1 LEEKMNRFGTR
12 SAAKAVLVGAVVVT
26 AAGAWGATAVQ
37 SRSASPAATGTLV
50 VDRSFEIKTAD
61 PQRAFEPT
69 ASIVDRGI
77 YDTFFTYKGGDLA
90 HPIPQLVRSWT
101 ASRDAKTF
109 VFNLRRNVHFADG
122 TPLTSADAVFSFR
135 RLINLKGNPSF
146 LLDGVTA
153 SARGRYTVVLRST
166 TPATALPSILT
177 NTSLGIVN
185 SRLVRKHGGTAAVG
199 ADKNDKAEQWLN
211 SAASRGAGSGPYLLQ
226 RYSTTSQITLV
237 PNPRYWG
244 SRKAAFKTVVI
255 RNMIAPTQLINI
267 QRGKHEVAIDLSADQ
282 AQTIKGNKR
291 LNVRTLPSTWIFWL
305 LANNNPQVSSVTSN
319 KRFQQAVRYALDYR
333 SIVNVAGPGA
343 IQAPGIIPSMF
354 LGALPRKEAIKQ
366 NLTKARSE
374 LAASGVGNQTITL
387 EYPSDLTIN
396 GVPFGSLAQRVQS
409 NLQAVGFKIELAG
422 STVGTWLQ
430 KYRDGKMAFGL
441 SLWGPDYPDPAD
453 YLAFT
458 PGELVGLRAG
468 WPKGSDPTVER
479 LAAKARVTTATK
491 ARQTLYRQIQRRLN
505 ATGPF
510 FPLLQPTQVF
520 VSTKDLKN
528 AFFNA
533 QYQVDVTQV
542 SPR

>member
-1 LEEKMNRFGTR
+1 
-12 SAAKAVLVGAVVVT
+12 
-26 AAGAWGATAVQ
+26 
-37 SRSASPAATGTLV
+37 

-69 ASIVDRGI
+69 AAIVDRGI

-90 HPIPQLVRSWT
+90 HPRPLLVQTWS
-101 ASRDAKTF
+101 ASKDAKTF
-109 VFNLRRNVHFADG
+109 VFHLRRNVHFADG

-135 RLINLKGNPSF
+135 RLINIKGNPSF
-146 LLDGVTA
+146 LLDGVTV
-153 SARGRYTVVLRST
+153 SARGKYTVVLRSKA
-166 TPATALPSILT
+166 PNAALPAILT

-185 SRLVRKHGGTAAVG
+185 SKLVRKNGGTATVG
-199 ADKNDKAEQWLN
+199 ADSSDKAEKWFN

-282 AQTIKGNKR
+282 AQTIRGNKK
-291 LNVRTLPSTWIFWL
+291 LNVRTQPSTWTFWL
-305 LANNNPQVSSVTSN
+305 FANNNPDISSMSSN
-319 KRFQQAVRYALDYR
+319 KHFQAAVRSALDYR

-354 LGALPRKEAIKQ
+354 LGALPRKEAMKQ
-366 NLTKARSE
+366 NLAKARSE
-374 LAASGVGNQTITL
+374 LAASGVGSRTITL
-387 EYPSDLTIN
+387 EFPSDLTIN
-396 GVPFGSLAQRVQS
+396 GVPFGSLAQRVQA
-409 NLQAVGFKIELAG
+409 NLQAAGFHVDLGGA
-422 STVGTWLQ
+422 TVGTWLQ

-441 SLWGPDYPDPAD
+441 SLWGPDYPDPLD
-453 YLAFT
+453 YLAFM
-458 PGELVGLRAG
+458 PGELVGTRAG
-468 WPKGSDPTVER
+468 WPAGSDATLER
-479 LAAKARVTTATK
+479 LAAKARITTASK
-491 ARQTLYRQIQRRLN
+491 ARQTIYRQIQRRLN
-505 ATGPF
+505 SVGPF

-528 AFFNA
+528 AVFNA

-542 SPR
+542 APK